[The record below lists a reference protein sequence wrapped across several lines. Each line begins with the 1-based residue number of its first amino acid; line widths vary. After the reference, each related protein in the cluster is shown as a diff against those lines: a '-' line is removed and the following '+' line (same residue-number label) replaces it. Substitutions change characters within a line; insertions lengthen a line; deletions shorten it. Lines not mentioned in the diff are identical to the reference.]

1 MPPVQETRAFVVA
14 RGWAVAYHGRMNER
28 RNWTS
33 QHYPHPPFK
42 WLAWM
47 IAGAAGFAAIGGLT
61 WSDAPGIL
69 AKVMLVLALSMAV
82 AAVLILLIRLRG
94 KYCGKRTVD

>member
-1 MPPVQETRAFVVA
+1 
-14 RGWAVAYHGRMNER
+14 MNEP
-28 RNWTS
+28 RNWQS
-33 QHYPHPPFK
+33 ANVPQPPFK

-82 AAVLILLIRLRG
+82 AAILIYLIR
-94 KYCGKRTVD
+94 KQSN